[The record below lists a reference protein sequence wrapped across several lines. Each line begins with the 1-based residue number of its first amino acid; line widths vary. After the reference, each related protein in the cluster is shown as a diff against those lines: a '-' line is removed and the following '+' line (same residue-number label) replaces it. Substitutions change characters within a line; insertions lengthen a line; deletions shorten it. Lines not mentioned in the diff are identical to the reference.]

1 MTKSRKPK
9 RKLLKWGLRILI
21 FGISAILLFYFS
33 VYLQVWGPLPNQN
46 QLTEIR
52 QSKASEVYA
61 SNGKLIG
68 KFYIFDRQPI
78 NYDEIPQH
86 LIHALIATEDARFYD
101 HKGIDN
107 RSLLR
112 VIFKSLLLQDE
123 SSGGGSTISQQL
135 AKNLFPRK
143 NHGIF
148 SMPVNKTREAI
159 IATRLEKAYTKE
171 EIITLYLNTVPFG
184 DNTFGIESAAGK
196 FYSKKARELT
206 LAESAVLIG
215 MLKASH
221 LYNPRVFPERSKTR
235 RDVVLNQMSRYGYL
249 TAEEVSI
256 AKSQKLQLSYRGF
269 SHEDGL
275 APYFREQVRKTLE
288 SWTANNKNEQ
298 GDAYNLY
305 TSGLKI
311 YTTLDY
317 DMQRMAEEA
326 MTEHMSKLQTD
337 FEESYEKNAPW
348 LKNAALIESTIEKL
362 PKYKALKASGRTKK
376 QIMDSLAV
384 KYEMELFDWSGK
396 KVVKASP
403 IDSAIHYLKFL
414 NTGMLS
420 IDPRSGAVKSWIG
433 GIDFEHFQYD
443 HVNQAKR
450 QVGSTFKPIVYT
462 AALEAGV
469 DPCKHYSAQQV
480 TYTNY
485 DNWTPTNSGD
495 EGNYDLNYSMKGALS
510 NSVNTVAVKVLEDAG
525 LQNVIGQAQR
535 MGITSNMP
543 QVPSIALGTAEI
555 SLIEM
560 IEAYS
565 SYVNSS
571 RTVRPYFITSIEDS
585 RGELIAEFK
594 PEVNED
600 QAFSEA
606 TRQSIIEMLK
616 ATVDEGTASRLRWK
630 YGLSNDIAGKTGT
643 TQSNK
648 DGWFVGIT
656 PKLLTITWVGVDDH
670 RIGFRTTNM
679 GQGANSALPI
689 YGLMMQKMNAD
700 KNFNSITRAKFPP
713 PSIEVLN
720 QLGCQPIQEDGF
732 LKRLFTNDE
741 KPKPMKF
748 DNKAAEEKEGI
759 FSKIGNLFKRKDKKE
774 KKKNGGG

>member
-1 MTKSRKPK
+1 MTRSRKPK
-9 RKLLKWGLRILI
+9 RKLLKWTLRIVFL
-21 FGISAILLFYFS
+21 GIISILLFYFS
-33 VYLQVWGPLPNQN
+33 VYLQVWTPIPNQN

-78 NYDEIPQH
+78 NYNEIPQH
-86 LIHALIATEDARFYD
+86 LINALIATEDARFYE
-101 HKGIDN
+101 HKGIDQ

-143 NHGIF
+143 RYGIF
-148 SMPVNKTREAI
+148 TMPVNKTREAI

-206 LAESAVLIG
+206 LPESAVLIG

-221 LYNPRVFPERSKTR
+221 LYNPRIFPERSKTR

-256 AKSQKLQLSYRGF
+256 AKNEKLKLSYRGF

-275 APYFREQVRKTLE
+275 APYFREQVRKTMDK
-288 SWTANNKNEQ
+288 WAANYKGEQ
-298 GDAYNLY
+298 GDQYNLY

-326 MTEHMSKLQTD
+326 MTVHMSELQAA
-337 FEESYEKNAPW
+337 FEDSYGKNAPW
-348 LKNAALIESTIEKL
+348 LKNAALIESTISRL
-362 PKYKALKASGRTKK
+362 PKYKALKASGRTQK

-384 KYEMELFDWSGK
+384 AYEMELFDWSGK

-420 IDPRSGAVKSWIG
+420 IDPRSGAVKTWIG

-462 AALEAGV
+462 AALEAGI
-469 DPCKHYSAQQV
+469 DPCKYYSAQQII
-480 TYTNY
+480 YTNY
-485 DNWTPTNSGD
+485 DNWSPTNSGD
-495 EGNYDLNYSMKGALS
+495 EGNYELNYSMKGALS

-525 LQNVIGQAQR
+525 LQNVIGQAQK
-535 MGITSNMP
+535 MGITASLP

-560 IEAYS
+560 VEAYS
-565 SYVNSS
+565 SYVNSA
-571 RTVRPYFITSIEDS
+571 RTTKPYFITSIADS
-585 RGELIAEFK
+585 RGEVIAKFE
-594 PEVNED
+594 PEVNKD
-600 QAFSEA
+600 PAFSET
-606 TRQSIIEMLK
+606 TRQTMIEMLK

-630 YGLSNDIAGKTGT
+630 YGLNNDIAGKTGT

-648 DGWFVGIT
+648 DGWFVAIT

-670 RIGFRTTNM
+670 RIGFKTTSM

-700 KNFNSITRAKFPP
+700 ENFNSITRAKFPP
-713 PSIEVLN
+713 PSIEVMN
-720 QLGCQPIQEDGF
+720 QLACKEMEEDGF

-748 DNKAAEEKEGI
+748 DTHTEEKKEGI

-774 KKKNGGG
+774 KKKKGDG